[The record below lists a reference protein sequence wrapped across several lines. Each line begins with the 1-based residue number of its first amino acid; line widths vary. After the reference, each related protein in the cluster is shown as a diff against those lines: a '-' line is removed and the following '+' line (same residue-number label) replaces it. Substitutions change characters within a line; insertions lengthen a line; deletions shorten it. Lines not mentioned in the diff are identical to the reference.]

1 MNNFLEAAIQAEV
14 ITRDAALAAWKRV
27 FEGQYPAGGTPWDRV
42 LFQEW
47 NEQSRKSFEGIRD
60 FYENDAYFV
69 FICSMSGWPNPSLCP
84 LIQPVFR
91 SEMRVLDFGCGHG
104 NVGLSCAQLGAS
116 TLCADASRRVL
127 RVIDHLALT
136 TPLPVETLL
145 VQQIVPE
152 LGTEQYDLVS
162 SIDCLEHVQDPIGVL
177 HKLVEA
183 TKHGGYLRLSV
194 FFGAHEHAPYH
205 LPQHAALGNYGAFRG
220 VCEKRGLELIETE
233 PGTSDNGLYRRS

>member
-1 MNNFLEAAIQAEV
+1 MNNFLEAAIQAEI

-27 FEGQYPAGGTPWDRV
+27 FEGQYPTGGTPWDQV

-47 NEQSRKSFEGIRD
+47 NEQSRESFEGIRD

-84 LIQPVFR
+84 LIRPVFR
-91 SEMRVLDFGCGHG
+91 PEMRVLDFGCGHG

-136 TPLPVETLL
+136 TPLPIETLL
-145 VQQIVPE
+145 VQQVVPE

-162 SIDCLEHVQDPIGVL
+162 SIDCLEHVQDPLGVL
-177 HKLVEA
+177 NKLVVA

-194 FFGAHEHAPYH
+194 FFGDHKHAPYH

-220 VCEKRGLELIETE
+220 VCEKLGLELIETE
-233 PGTSDNGLYRRS
+233 PGTSDNGLYRRN